1 MKIQLY
7 LILIFNIYLNVNAQ
21 EIKFPIGTTFQKQNF
36 EKKILEESN
45 TNAFYKYTYI
55 NDKET
60 LKKNEALTLLS
71 IGKDYN
77 KFYDYNRFLYERAL
91 DSINKSKT
99 NYTIN
104 DVNYLF
110 KFRRKVKFKPI
121 IFGQFF
127 DGEFQF
133 VFQNNIHTN
142 KFQYN
147 YGKYKLDWKLN
158 SNTKKIGNYYCKEA
172 ILNYAGRKWIAYYTE
187 DIPLNDGPFLFNG
200 LPGLILEIFDDK
212 KEHYFVAEA
221 IDNIPNSIYIHKER
235 KIIKT
240 SRKEFYKAEMNFHKN
255 PELYVEKVYSSPGVE
270 DTSFIHK
277 ELPYNP
283 IELE

>member
-7 LILIFNIYLNVNAQ
+7 LILIFNIYVNVNAQ

-36 EKKILEESN
+36 EKKELEESN

-71 IGKDYN
+71 IGKDYT

-121 IFGQFF
+121 IFGQFI

-172 ILNYAGRKWIAYYTE
+172 TLNYAGRKWIAYYTE
-187 DIPLNDGPFLFNG
+187 DIPLSFGPYIFGG
-200 LPGLILEIFDDK
+200 LPGLILEIYDNN
-212 KEHYFVAEA
+212 KEHHFSLEA
-221 IDNIPNSIYIHKER
+221 INFDKMSIYIDNLYSKK
-235 KIIKT
+235 KID
-240 SRKEFYKAEMNFHKN
+240 RKEFEKGLQNFYDN
-255 PELYVEKVYSSPGVE
+255 PEEFLGKSYSSPGVE
-270 DTSFIHK
+270 
-277 ELPYNP
+277 ELIKPIPYNP